1 LIVVEQAPPYLTV
14 QDGGRAGYRAS
25 GVPRSGAM
33 DRWALAMG
41 NFIVGNLSD
50 AAALEWAVGGGSLR
64 FESDTTI
71 ALTGADAE
79 AAVGGGPWVPMNEAI
94 LVGAGQELTIRRL
107 TAHRFLYVAVRG
119 GIDCPIVLGS
129 RSTYLPA
136 GFGGIGGRRLIR
148 GDTIPIGTRAAAD
161 QGGGPPDGPAPD
173 YNSAVIRVIGAT
185 ESRLLESFF
194 AGMYAV
200 SLASDRTG
208 YRLEGDTALDSADT
222 SITSEP
228 VCAGTIQLPPGGHP
242 IVLMADAPTVGG
254 YPKMAV
260 VAEADLPILAQRSPG
275 GLVRFQLV
283 TIEQSQR
290 ALKRRA
296 SDLYTIG
303 ATGAASA

>member
-1 LIVVEQAPPYLTV
+1 
-14 QDGGRAGYRAS
+14 
-25 GVPRSGAM
+25 M

-107 TAHRFLYVAVRG
+107 TARRFLYVGVRG
-119 GIDCPIVLGS
+119 GIECPIVLGS

-148 GDTIPIGTRAAAD
+148 GDTIPIGDAREAGEEGGAAPA
-161 QGGGPPDGPAPD
+161 GPAPD
-173 YNSAVIRVIGAT
+173 YNSAIIRVIGAT

-242 IVLMADAPTVGG
+242 IVLMADSPTIGG
-254 YPKMAV
+254 YRILGTV
-260 VAEADLPILAQRSPG
+260 ISIDLPILAQSVPGRS
-275 GLVRFQLV
+275 LRFASVSVRAAQQLLR
-283 TIEQSQR
+283 QS
-290 ALKRRA
+290 
-296 SDLYTIG
+296 
-303 ATGAASA
+303 

>member
-1 LIVVEQAPPYLTV
+1 MIVVEQAPPYLTV

-41 NFIVGNLSD
+41 NFIVGNAAD

-64 FESDTTI
+64 FESDMTI

-79 AAVGGGPWVPMNEAI
+79 AALDGTSVGMNEAI
-94 LVGAGQELTIRRL
+94 SVSAGQELAIGRL
-107 TAHRFLYVAVRG
+107 TARRFLYVAVSG

-129 RSTYLPA
+129 RSTYLPG
-136 GFGGIGGRRLIR
+136 GFGGIGGSRLIR
-148 GDTIPIGTRAAAD
+148 GDTIPIGMCAAGD
-161 QGGGPPDGPAPD
+161 QGGGAPDGPAPD
-173 YNSAVIRVIGAT
+173 YNSAVIRVIGVT

-194 AGMYAV
+194 AGMYTV

-228 VCAGTIQLPPGGHP
+228 VCPGAIQLPPGGHP
-242 IVLMADAPTVGG
+242 IVLMADSPTIGG
-254 YPKMAV
+254 YRILGTV
-260 VAEADLPILAQRSPG
+260 ISIDLPILAQSVPG
-275 GLVRFQLV
+275 RDLRFARISV
-283 TIEQSQR
+283 SSAQR
-290 ALKRRA
+290 LIRN
-296 SDLYTIG
+296 G
-303 ATGAASA
+303 VSAK

>member
-1 LIVVEQAPPYLTV
+1 
-14 QDGGRAGYRAS
+14 
-25 GVPRSGAM
+25 M

-41 NFIVGNLSD
+41 NYLVGNPGN

-64 FESDTTI
+64 FDHGATI

-79 AAVGGGPWVPMNEAI
+79 AALDGTLVSMNEAI
-94 LVGAGQELTIRRL
+94 SVGAGQELTIRRL

-194 AGMYAV
+194 AGVYAV

-208 YRLEGDTALDSADT
+208 YRLEEDTALDSADT

-242 IVLMADAPTVGG
+242 IALMADSPTIGG
-254 YPKMAV
+254 YRILGTV
-260 VAEADLPILAQRSPG
+260 ISIDLPILAQSVPG
-275 GLVRFQLV
+275 RRLKFEPVSVDTAQQLL
-283 TIEQSQR
+283 R
-290 ALKRRA
+290 GR
-296 SDLYTIG
+296 
-303 ATGAASA
+303 